1 MPFNKPPS
9 GDLVSRYR
17 RGEHIAVWREL
28 RAHESI
34 TGDFRE
40 EALAVARET
49 MQRVARGADL
59 LAGRLAA
66 RGWRPYSGSLRTIP
80 TAADALSVSTIEKLT
95 AAPLPPSM
103 LAFWECVGGIDFVW
117 NYQQGTA
124 APDLGVGLAMEAM
137 DPLAVDPP
145 AAAMDLFEM
154 WEDRW
159 SGVEPEVTPFNL
171 DLAPDYLHK
180 ADISGGA
187 PYGIELPFVGADP
200 IFVNEEHG
208 LAFVDYLRL
217 CFRWAGFPRLERY
230 VERADVVAFV
240 AEMTKGVEP
249 F

>member
-1 MPFNKPPS
+1 MPFNQPPS

-17 RGEHIAVWREL
+17 RGEHTAVWQAL
-28 RAHESI
+28 RAHGSL
-34 TGDFRE
+34 TGDLRA

-59 LAGRLAA
+59 LAGRLSA
-66 RGWRPYSGSLRTIP
+66 RGWQAYSGCLRTSP
-80 TAADALSVSTIEKLT
+80 MAADASIVSAIEKVT

-103 LAFWECVGGIDFVW
+103 RVFWEVVGGIDFVW
-117 NYQQGTA
+117 NYQRGTT
-124 APDLGVGLAMEAM
+124 APDLGVGLAMAEM

-145 AAAMDLFEM
+145 AAATELFEM
-154 WEDRW
+154 WDERRRGGELDVAR
-159 SGVEPEVTPFNL
+159 FNL
-171 DLAPDYLHK
+171 DLAADYLHK
-180 ADISGGA
+180 ADISGGR

-200 IFVNEEHG
+200 MFVNEEHG

-230 VERADVVAFV
+230 AERADVVAFV
-240 AEMTKGVEP
+240 GEMTKDVEP